1 VVTLRSNDLRS
12 VGGLWIG
19 LLTLVCAPAA
29 ALDLQ
34 VTEVANGIYALVGP
48 TGNRTYDN
56 DAINANLGFIVT
68 PEGVVLVDSGA
79 TVQSG
84 PLIEQAIAAVTE
96 QPIRWVVNLGSQD
109 HRWLGNAYF
118 AERGARIIA
127 LARTVETQRAYADSH
142 LVRLRETLGDR
153 LEGTVPLTAPEPIDE
168 TVERLAEAPDF
179 EHLEHFEGWNRRN
192 LNQT

>member
-1 VVTLRSNDLRS
+1 VVTLRSNDRRS

-179 EHLEHFEGWNRRN
+179 EHLEHFEGWNEAE
-192 LNQT
+192 